1 MLSVRIATSGCDDND
16 TRLHFARKPRH
27 YDYYET
33 TTIMSLPFPSTS
45 RQSHPIN
52 PDDFAEFEQ
61 PLMELAR
68 RSKGDLRRLLTAFF
82 GFLHRR
88 TDFYCVTSDGGETTT
103 TTTMGFPMGDAE
115 KLLLASFRQFPLRKV
130 GAAPAPPSSSQQ
142 HEEQPAITTAAP
154 RDFSKD
160 GASKPST
167 TSDKA
172 ASSTINGP
180 SSISPEEATIKE
192 SEKSIPVAPMT
203 EPTTTT
209 TTAASITRPPVR
221 WTEEGLQI
229 PVGNGGSTDQYQW
242 TQTLEEITVLVP
254 VDGSLRGK
262 NLLVVVSPTA
272 LSIQS
277 KSPLRPP
284 DETEPKVYVSGALS
298 AAIDP
303 NESTWSLEGGV
314 VQVILYKSVPTFW
327 SHVLQGDAEIDTD
340 LVDNRRDIHSYDE
353 TTQAKLRQVMF
364 DQGQMAKG
372 LPTSDQLQK
381 KIPPL
386 PPGVEY
392 INQEVLDKATA
403 AAAATAT
410 VADGKEKAK
419 T

>member
-1 MLSVRIATSGCDDND
+1 
-16 TRLHFARKPRH
+16 
-27 YDYYET
+27 
-33 TTIMSLPFPSTS
+33 MSLPFPSTS

-103 TTTMGFPMGDAE
+103 TTTTAMGFPMGDAE

-130 GAAPAPPSSSQQ
+130 GAAPAPPSPSQQ
-142 HEEQPAITTAAP
+142 HEEQPAVTTAAP
-154 RDFSKD
+154 GDFSKD
-160 GASKPST
+160 VASKPST
-167 TSDKA
+167 ISAKA
-172 ASSTINGP
+172 ASSTINVP
-180 SSISPEEATIKE
+180 SSISPVEATIQE
-192 SEKSIPVAPMT
+192 SEKSSQVAPT
-203 EPTTTT
+203 TTKKVEPTTTT
-209 TTAASITRPPVR
+209 TTASIPPPPIR
-221 WTEEGLQI
+221 WTEEGMQI

-262 NLLVVVSPTA
+262 DLLVVVSPTV

-327 SHVLQGDAEIDTD
+327 SHVLLGDAEIDTD

-403 AAAATAT
+403 TAAAAATA
-410 VADGKEKAK
+410 VADGKGKAK

>member
-1 MLSVRIATSGCDDND
+1 
-16 TRLHFARKPRH
+16 
-27 YDYYET
+27 
-33 TTIMSLPFPSTS
+33 MSLPFPSTS

-103 TTTMGFPMGDAE
+103 TTTAMGFPMGDAE

-130 GAAPAPPSSSQQ
+130 GAAPASPSPSQQ
-142 HEEQPAITTAAP
+142 HEEQPAVTTAAP
-154 RDFSKD
+154 GDFSKD

-167 TSDKA
+167 ISAKA
-172 ASSTINGP
+172 ATTINMP
-180 SSISPEEATIKE
+180 SSISPVEATIKE
-192 SEKSIPVAPMT
+192 SEKSIPVARPT
-203 EPTTTT
+203 TTKQVKPTTTT
-209 TTAASITRPPVR
+209 NAASIPPPPVR
-221 WTEEGLQI
+221 WTEEGMQI

-262 NLLVVVSPTA
+262 DLLVVVSPTD
-272 LSIQS
+272 LSIQT

-284 DETEPKVYVSGALS
+284 DATQPKVYVSGALS

-327 SHVLQGDAEIDTD
+327 SHVLLGDAEIDTD

-403 AAAATAT
+403 AAA
-410 VADGKEKAK
+410 DGKEKAK